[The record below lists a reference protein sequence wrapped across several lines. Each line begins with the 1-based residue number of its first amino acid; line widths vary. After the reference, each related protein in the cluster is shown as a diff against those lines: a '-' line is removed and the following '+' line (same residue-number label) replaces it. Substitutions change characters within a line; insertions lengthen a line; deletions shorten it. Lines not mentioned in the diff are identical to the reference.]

1 MCSVPTRL
9 LLSVLASS
17 RARSR
22 TRRASSV
29 NRPNMG
35 PLRPVRLPRRA
46 VECQDTSRLS
56 RAARYIVK
64 SELGYVLWLLTP
76 PGDSRQ
82 GWCPAALSGAGPP
95 LLDAERGVDPR
106 AGVGLL
112 CAAHT
117 QPQGDPERLTHLGLR
132 DDRRRAAIAAVRERD
147 GGRRIPFP
155 NRGECLLDR
164 SVLVEGRNRLVDDP
178 QRPYDLETIVE
189 RSDDAA
195 LLHHLLLVVVDDDN
209 QVVGHFGGGFHHAN
223 VADVKWI
230 KVTADNTDSQHCGR
244 CRWITFTLAVVHEE
258 LHSEC
263 LIREP
268 WQRPGTRAI
277 GPGKASRSSKSARD
291 TRRMRVEHF
300 SVGAGGAANTTL
312 KFIAT

>member
-64 SELGYVLWLLTP
+64 SELGYVLWTFTP
-76 PGDSRQ
+76 PGDSRR
-82 GWCPAALSGAGPP
+82 GMVPGRLIRPP
-95 LLDAERGVDPR
+95 DALLDAERRVDPR

-112 CAAHT
+112 GAAHT
-117 QPQGDPERLTHLGLR
+117 QPQGDPERLTHLSFG
-132 DDRRRAAIAAVRERD
+132 DDRRRAAITAIRERD
-147 GGRRIPFP
+147 RGRRIPLP
-155 NRGECLLDR
+155 NRCECLLDR
-164 SVLVEGRNRLVDDP
+164 GVLVEGRNRLVDDP
-178 QRPYDLETIVE
+178 QRPYDFETVVE

-209 QVVGHFGGGFHHAN
+209 QLIGHFGCRFHHAN

-230 KVTADNTDSQHCGR
+230 KVTADNTNSQRSGR
-244 CRWITFTLAVVHEE
+244 CR
-258 LHSEC
+258 
-263 LIREP
+263 
-268 WQRPGTRAI
+268 
-277 GPGKASRSSKSARD
+277 
-291 TRRMRVEHF
+291 
-300 SVGAGGAANTTL
+300 
-312 KFIAT
+312 